1 MIKNDQTSIR
11 QVVKDG
17 GKHYLFIVNPH
28 AGRKHMKNL
37 AEIIDRA
44 FLTHGMPDQYSIVMT
59 DRGGHAIELAAAFAD
74 KYGDQGVAVACGGD
88 GTINEVAQALYGS
101 RTALAVLPIG
111 TANDFVKTVYPG
123 KSLEQILDGLFEPTI
138 RPIDCFFVDERICV
152 NIMSLGFDTKVQR
165 AAGRVLSRHR
175 WLGSASYP
183 FAIVQSLFGTR
194 DYDMHYKFTAVDD
207 EGQETEVEA
216 SSRYILAAV
225 CNARYYGGGYNPAP
239 AASIEDGLLDL
250 CLVDSLNLI
259 KILGLIGKYKK
270 GQHLGHPAIH
280 YYRVKSGEAKAEG
293 KSLLLGNI
301 DGEQFEKDR
310 LGFEI
315 RPSALDFVFIK

>member
-138 RPIDCFFVDERICV
+138 RPIDCFFVDERICI
-152 NIMSLGFDTKVQR
+152 NIMSLGFDTKVQK
-165 AAGRVLSRHR
+165 AAGRILSRHR

>member
-74 KYGDQGVAVACGGD
+74 KYGDQGIAVACGGD
-88 GTINEVAQALYGS
+88 GTINEVAQSLFGS

-152 NIMSLGFDTKVQR
+152 NIMSLGFDTKVQK
-165 AAGRVLSRHR
+165 AAGRILSRHR

>member
-17 GKHYLFIVNPH
+17 GKHYLFIINPH

-37 AEIIDRA
+37 AGIIDRA

-138 RPIDCFFVDERICV
+138 RPIDCFFVDERICI
-152 NIMSLGFDTKVQR
+152 NIMSLGFDTKVQK
-165 AAGRVLSRHR
+165 AAGRILSRHR

-270 GQHLGHPAIH
+270 VQHLCHPAIH

>member
-1 MIKNDQTSIR
+1 MTRSNQASVSHGASGSD
-11 QVVKDG
+11 
-17 GKHYLFIVNPH
+17 KHYLFIVNPH

-37 AEIIDRA
+37 AEIIDSA
-44 FLTHGMPDQYSIVMT
+44 FLRHGLPDKYSIVMT
-59 DRGGHAIELAAAFAD
+59 DRGGHAIDIAAAFAD
-74 KYGDQGVAVACGGD
+74 KFGEQGIAVACGGD

-101 RTALAVLPIG
+101 KTALAVLPIG

-123 KSLEQILDGLFEPTI
+123 KSLEQILDGLFEPVI
-138 RPIDCFFVDERICV
+138 RTIDCFYVDERICV
-152 NIMSLGFDTKVQR
+152 NIMSLGFDTKVQK
-165 AAGRVLSRHR
+165 AAGKLLKRHR

-183 FAIVQSLFGTR
+183 FAIIQSLFGTR

-207 EGQETEVEA
+207 EGQEKEVEA

-280 YYRVKSGEAKAEG
+280 YYRVKSGQAEAEG

-310 LGFEI
+310 LSFEI

>member
-17 GKHYLFIVNPH
+17 GKHYLFIINPH

-37 AEIIDRA
+37 AGIIDRA

-138 RPIDCFFVDERICV
+138 RPIDCFFVDERICI
-152 NIMSLGFDTKVQR
+152 NIMSLGFDTKVQK

>member
-74 KYGDQGVAVACGGD
+74 KYGDQGIAVACGGD
-88 GTINEVAQALYGS
+88 GTINEVAQSLFGS
-101 RTALAVLPIG
+101 RTALAALPIG

-152 NIMSLGFDTKVQR
+152 NIMSLGFDTKVQK
-165 AAGRVLSRHR
+165 AAGRILSRHR

-259 KILGLIGKYKK
+259 KILGLIGKYKR

-310 LGFEI
+310 LDFEI

>member
-1 MIKNDQTSIR
+1 MMKNDQTSIR

-138 RPIDCFFVDERICV
+138 RPIDCFFVDERICI
-152 NIMSLGFDTKVQR
+152 NIMSLGFDTKVQK
-165 AAGRVLSRHR
+165 AAGRILSRHR

>member
-17 GKHYLFIVNPH
+17 GKHYLFIINPH
-28 AGRKHMKNL
+28 AGRKHIKNL
-37 AEIIDRA
+37 AGIIDRA

-123 KSLEQILDGLFEPTI
+123 KSLEQILDGLFVPTI
-138 RPIDCFFVDERICV
+138 RPIDCFFVDERICI
-152 NIMSLGFDTKVQR
+152 NIMSLGFDTKVQK
-165 AAGRVLSRHR
+165 AAGRILSRHR

>member
-17 GKHYLFIVNPH
+17 GKHYLFIINPH

-37 AEIIDRA
+37 AGIIDRA

-138 RPIDCFFVDERICV
+138 RPIDCFFVDERICI
-152 NIMSLGFDTKVQR
+152 NIMSLGFDTKVQK
-165 AAGRVLSRHR
+165 AAGRILSRHR

>member
-1 MIKNDQTSIR
+1 MTKDSQNTVPAVSKNEDR
-11 QVVKDG
+11 Y
-17 GKHYLFIVNPH
+17 YLFIVNPH

-37 AEIIDRA
+37 AEIIDQA
-44 FLTHGMPDQYSIVMT
+44 FLKHDMPDSYGIVMT
-59 DRGGHAIELAAAFAD
+59 DRGGNAIELASAFAD
-74 KYGDQGVAVACGGD
+74 KYGERGIVVACGGD

-101 RTALAVLPIG
+101 KTALAALPIG

-123 KSLEQILDGLFEPTI
+123 KTLEQILEGLFEPLI
-138 RPIDCFFVDERICV
+138 RRIDCFYVDDRICV
-152 NIMSLGFDTKVQR
+152 NIMSLGFDTKVQK
-165 AAGRVLSRHR
+165 AAGKILSRHR

-183 FAIVQSLFGTR
+183 FAIVKSLFGTR
-194 DYDMHYKFTAVDD
+194 DYDMHYKFTSIDD
-207 EGQETEVEA
+207 DGNETEVEA
-216 SSRYILAAV
+216 SSKYILAAV

-250 CLVDSLNLI
+250 CLVDSLSLV
-259 KILGLIGKYKK
+259 KILGLIGKYKQ

-280 YYRVKSGEAKAEG
+280 YYRVRSGEAVAEG
-293 KSLLLGNI
+293 TSLLLGNI

-310 LGFEI
+310 LSFEI

>member
-17 GKHYLFIVNPH
+17 GKHYLFIINPH

-74 KYGDQGVAVACGGD
+74 KYGDQGIAVACGGD

-152 NIMSLGFDTKVQR
+152 NIMSLGFDTKVQK
-165 AAGRVLSRHR
+165 AAGRILSRHR

>member
-17 GKHYLFIVNPH
+17 GKHYLFIINPH

-37 AEIIDRA
+37 AGIIDRA

-152 NIMSLGFDTKVQR
+152 NIMSLGFDTKVQK
-165 AAGRVLSRHR
+165 AAGRILSRHR